1 MKLSTKA
8 VLAGWVILFIALGS
22 LVYSAYSKLKP
33 DSLIS
38 LFNSQIQRS
47 YPSSNLSIGKIDYV
61 FSIDFKLSLKNLSL
75 TKDNKTLATADEVQ
89 FKIPWWLILLNRGNA
104 SINIEN
110 LDVFVSSE
118 GNDSLDS
125 KPTGLVSNPVMKIEA
140 QLPRY
145 LLDAH
150 YTLRAKNISIKEMDG
165 DRRYFSLSK
174 LLVREFQYGKNSAFE
189 LNIPISISHKNKRF
203 ASDLWLF
210 GDVTP
215 EINEWKLNYRG
226 EFKTKD
232 TVEGFQFE
240 DLVIDGKST
249 FNPTAVDLSS
259 VIELLVEKKKIG
271 TGQIVAKYNQLQFHL
286 KFSEFPMHFLRIVGD
301 EIKNPFWKTIEG
313 AGEGEVHFNRSF
325 SKENSSSLSA
335 KLHFPGQF
343 NLGPDHA
350 IDGQWYLDFKNEI
363 WQTSFITPK
372 QDLKFSRRAVLD
384 FDKGQLTQYSQEIG
398 FTSCDLKTS
407 LISVQSLEGLMEPGR
422 QPYHSTVVLFKQCLL
437 GEKLFDGSFR
447 FGIIPN
453 QKYYQAELQDSK
465 SKLNLKF
472 VSKSN
477 SQDFSIELSQFAW
490 DSAFKFLE
498 PYFNASEGILD
509 GKIEGQWSTHW
520 SEGTWAAKL
529 KAENL
534 KEATGEFSAL
544 SNNTWNFFN
553 IDANTVLKKS
563 WQVSVFKNSLR
574 LTSLTL
580 DGTDPAQLSG
590 VLSTVPKA
598 KSFLILSYPK
608 NKKWK
613 PVRKEI
619 LEAFWKKETP

>member
-33 DSLIS
+33 DSLVS

-104 SINIEN
+104 SINIDN

-125 KPTGLVSNPVMKIEA
+125 MPTGRVSNSVMKIEA

-271 TGQIVAKYNQLQFHL
+271 TGEIVAKYNQLQFHL
-286 KFSEFPMHFLRIVGD
+286 K
-301 EIKNPFWKTIEG
+301 
-313 AGEGEVHFNRSF
+313 
-325 SKENSSSLSA
+325 
-335 KLHFPGQF
+335 
-343 NLGPDHA
+343 
-350 IDGQWYLDFKNEI
+350 
-363 WQTSFITPK
+363 
-372 QDLKFSRRAVLD
+372 
-384 FDKGQLTQYSQEIG
+384 
-398 FTSCDLKTS
+398 
-407 LISVQSLEGLMEPGR
+407 
-422 QPYHSTVVLFKQCLL
+422 
-437 GEKLFDGSFR
+437 
-447 FGIIPN
+447 
-453 QKYYQAELQDSK
+453 
-465 SKLNLKF
+465 
-472 VSKSN
+472 
-477 SQDFSIELSQFAW
+477 
-490 DSAFKFLE
+490 
-498 PYFNASEGILD
+498 
-509 GKIEGQWSTHW
+509 
-520 SEGTWAAKL
+520 
-529 KAENL
+529 
-534 KEATGEFSAL
+534 
-544 SNNTWNFFN
+544 
-553 IDANTVLKKS
+553 
-563 WQVSVFKNSLR
+563 
-574 LTSLTL
+574 
-580 DGTDPAQLSG
+580 
-590 VLSTVPKA
+590 
-598 KSFLILSYPK
+598 
-608 NKKWK
+608 
-613 PVRKEI
+613 
-619 LEAFWKKETP
+619 